1 MGEYIEPYSGDRVED
16 HDMSY
21 IEIKNLKYRY
31 PGATEL
37 ALTKLDVL
45 SYLKEIPVCVK
56 YDIDG
61 EITDK
66 FPSGDRLKKAKP
78 VYEFLEGWCTDVS
91 GCRSFDELPEKA
103 KEYIRYVE
111 KAVDCKIKYVSV
123 GPDRDQYMVL
133 D

>member
-1 MGEYIEPYSGDRVED
+1 MIQ
-16 HDMSY
+16 
-21 IEIKNLKYRY
+21 
-31 PGATEL
+31 GATEL